1 MADPVLLAARP
12 AFGPLLQPVGM
23 GGGVT
28 VAERTGLRLA
38 TVTARPGGDFA
49 ARFRTAFGADPAP
62 RPKRVAS
69 GPVALLG
76 IGPRTWL
83 ATSEEAGSDLASR
96 LREMF
101 GGSAAVADQSDGY
114 AVLRVSGPKARAVFA
129 KGLSVDLHPRAFGPG
144 DVAATTCSHIGVTV
158 WQVDE
163 APTYD
168 LALFRSYAASFS
180 DWLAASAEEYG
191 LTVGGG

>member
-1 MADPVLLAARP
+1 MADPVLLTARP
-12 AFGPLLQPVGM
+12 AFGPLLKPAGT

-38 TVTARPGGDFA
+38 TVTALRGGDFA
-49 ARFRTAFGADPAP
+49 ARFRTAFGTDPAP
-62 RPKRVAS
+62 RPKRVVS
-69 GPVALLG
+69 GPLSLLG

-83 ATSEEAGSDLASR
+83 AVSEEAGDLASR
-96 LREMF
+96 LRGMF
-101 GGSAAVADQSDGY
+101 GPTAAVADQSDGY
-114 AVLRVSGPKARAVFA
+114 AVLRVCGPKARAVFA

-180 DWLAASAEEYG
+180 HWLASSAEEYG
-191 LTVGGG
+191 LAVGEG